1 MFRNNAN
8 RARVGSHPA
17 TYQEVMKWATS
28 AVATEGLSSLTMLQG
43 EAYNCNDG
51 RIPKLP
57 QSQVQAKAHNS
68 GLNKATG
75 RGGKKESKG
84 NKMTYA
90 GNNKAFVTCGS
101 ICIQY
106 NGRNGGCTQK
116 NCQRRHVCMAEDENG
131 TICGGNHS
139 IRDHED

>member
-17 TYQEVMKWATS
+17 TYQEVMKWAT
-28 AVATEGLSSLTMLQG
+28 V

-90 GNNKAFVTCGS
+90 GNNKAFVTRGS